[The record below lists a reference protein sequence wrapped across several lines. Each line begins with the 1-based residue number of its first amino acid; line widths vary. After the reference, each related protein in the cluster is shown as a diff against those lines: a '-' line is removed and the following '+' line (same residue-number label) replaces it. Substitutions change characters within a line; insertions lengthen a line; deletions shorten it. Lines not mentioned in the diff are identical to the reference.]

1 MNKRF
6 RRKKKGSKIS
16 IIIFIIIVGIFCSY
30 MLISVFSNKVSDIF
44 MSYAE
49 SETTKLMTLVINKS
63 VTKQMA
69 NSFDDKLLF
78 DIVKDA
84 AGNIKLIDFNSLEVN
99 KTLNMITNL
108 VALNLKMIEEGN
120 IEMVDIFDNSEY
132 DVSKLKKG
140 IIYEIPMG
148 AVTKSSLIANLG
160 PKIPVRMHIIGDV
173 VSDLETNVKE
183 YGINNALIEIGVS
196 VSVNSLV
203 NLPFVSKKITVSTV
217 IPLSLKL
224 IQGNIPSYYYSYG
237 IKNDP
242 NLALT
247 N

>member
-1 MNKRF
+1 
-6 RRKKKGSKIS
+6 
-16 IIIFIIIVGIFCSY
+16 

-242 NLALT
+242 NLALP

>member
-1 MNKRF
+1 
-6 RRKKKGSKIS
+6 
-16 IIIFIIIVGIFCSY
+16 

-148 AVTKSSLIANLG
+148 AITKSSLIANLG

-237 IKNDP
+237 IKNNP
-242 NLALT
+242 NLALP

>member
-1 MNKRF
+1 M
-6 RRKKKGSKIS
+6 
-16 IIIFIIIVGIFCSY
+16 
-30 MLISVFSNKVSDIF
+30 
-44 MSYAE
+44 
-49 SETTKLMTLVINKS
+49 
-63 VTKQMA
+63 
-69 NSFDDKLLF
+69 
-78 DIVKDA
+78 
-84 AGNIKLIDFNSLEVN
+84 EVN

-173 VSDLETNVKE
+173 VSNLETNVKE

-242 NLALT
+242 NLALP

>member
-1 MNKRF
+1 
-6 RRKKKGSKIS
+6 
-16 IIIFIIIVGIFCSY
+16 

-78 DIVKDA
+78 DIVKDDT
-84 AGNIKLIDFNSLEVN
+84 GNIKLIDFNSLEVN

-237 IKNDP
+237 IKNNP
-242 NLALT
+242 NLALS

>member
-6 RRKKKGSKIS
+6 RRKKKGSRIS
-16 IIIFIIIVGIFCSY
+16 IIIFIIVVGIFCSY
-30 MLISVFSNKVSDIF
+30 TLISVFSNKVSDIF

-140 IIYEIPMG
+140 VIYEIPMG

-173 VSDLETNVKE
+173 VSNLETNVKE

-242 NLALT
+242 NLALP

>member
-1 MNKRF
+1 
-6 RRKKKGSKIS
+6 
-16 IIIFIIIVGIFCSY
+16 

-140 IIYEIPMG
+140 VIYEIPMG

-173 VSDLETNVKE
+173 VSNLETNVKE

-237 IKNDP
+237 IKNNP
-242 NLALT
+242 NLALS

>member
-1 MNKRF
+1 
-6 RRKKKGSKIS
+6 
-16 IIIFIIIVGIFCSY
+16 

-183 YGINNALIEIGVS
+183 YGINNALIDIGVS

-242 NLALT
+242 NLALP

>member
-1 MNKRF
+1 
-6 RRKKKGSKIS
+6 
-16 IIIFIIIVGIFCSY
+16 

-140 IIYEIPMG
+140 VIYEIPMG

-173 VSDLETNVKE
+173 VSNLETNVKE

-237 IKNDP
+237 IKNNP
-242 NLALT
+242 NLALP

>member
-140 IIYEIPMG
+140 VIYEIPMG

-160 PKIPVRMHIIGDV
+160 PKIPVRMHIIG
-173 VSDLETNVKE
+173 
-183 YGINNALIEIGVS
+183 G
-196 VSVNSLV
+196 
-203 NLPFVSKKITVSTV
+203 
-217 IPLSLKL
+217 
-224 IQGNIPSYYYSYG
+224 
-237 IKNDP
+237 
-242 NLALT
+242 
-247 N
+247 

>member
-108 VALNLKMIEEGN
+108 KTTWFDMDFDEQRRIIEHLIDKVVVNDNEIN
-120 IEMVDIFDNSEY
+120 IYYN
-132 DVSKLKKG
+132 
-140 IIYEIPMG
+140 IY
-148 AVTKSSLIANLG
+148 
-160 PKIPVRMHIIGDV
+160 
-173 VSDLETNVKE
+173 
-183 YGINNALIEIGVS
+183 
-196 VSVNSLV
+196 
-203 NLPFVSKKITVSTV
+203 
-217 IPLSLKL
+217 
-224 IQGNIPSYYYSYG
+224 
-237 IKNDP
+237 
-242 NLALT
+242 
-247 N
+247 